1 MRYASAAAFRQAL
14 ETRLVALSRDGG
26 LSLVRLRKSVAFDR
40 LLARLFAVAPD
51 RWVLKGGLALDYR
64 LGAKA
69 RTTMDVDLA
78 RAGDEDAA
86 TVDLLATGELDLGDH
101 FSFAIERIAQL
112 DQLVER
118 SAVRYH
124 VRADL
129 AGRQFEEFLLDVG
142 FDFPTGWEPETL
154 HGPDLL
160 AFADIAPVDAP
171 SLPLELHVSEKV
183 HAYTRG
189 YGQSGTAS
197 TRVKDLVDLAL
208 IASASSVT
216 ADRLSRALRETF
228 GQRGHHEL
236 PGALP
241 RPPADWRVPYARLA
255 TEVGLAAEL
264 VRGYE
269 LAARL
274 LDPVLSGD
282 LGPAAW
288 EPAAH
293 GWLARSSWDSD
304 FNERP

>member
-1 MRYASAAAFRQAL
+1 VRYPSAAAFRQAL
-14 ETRLVALSRDGG
+14 EARLVALSRDGG

-64 LGAKA
+64 LGARA

-78 RAGDEDAA
+78 GAGNEDAA
-86 TVDLLATGELDLGDH
+86 TADLLATGELDLGDH
-101 FSFAIERIAQL
+101 FSFAIERTARL
-112 DQLVER
+112 DQLDEG

-124 VRADL
+124 VRTAL
-129 AGRQFEEFLLDVG
+129 AGRLFEEFVLDVG
-142 FDFPTGWEPETL
+142 FDFPAGWEPETL

-160 AFADIAPVDAP
+160 AFADLEPVEAPA
-171 SLPLELHVSEKV
+171 LPLELQVAEKV

-189 YGQSGTAS
+189 YGQSTMAS

-208 IASASSVT
+208 IASAAHVDSE
-216 ADRLSRALRETF
+216 RLSRALRETF
-228 GQRGHHEL
+228 GRRDRHEL

-241 RPPADWRVPYARLA
+241 RPPADWRVPYARMA
-255 TEVGLAAEL
+255 TEIRLAAEL
-264 VRGYE
+264 ARGYA

-274 LDPVLSGD
+274 LDPVLSGE
-282 LGPAAW
+282 LGAAIW

-293 GWLARSSWDSD
+293 GWVARSSQESD
-304 FNERP
+304 